1 MERRDIWVSSRVC
14 DAYYHF
20 IITRLGAFGAECVRV
35 AFELASR
42 EAGHITNRIDHAD
55 GMAEDVDSRAEWY
68 LPIDARNA
76 YRVQRSSGWT
86 GENCLNGS

>member
-20 IITRLGAFGAECVRV
+20 IVTRLSSVDVRI

-42 EAGHITNRIDHAD
+42 EAGHITNRIDHVEGMSG
-55 GMAEDVDSRAEWY
+55 GMAKCLSRLFE
-68 LPIDARNA
+68 
-76 YRVQRSSGWT
+76 
-86 GENCLNGS
+86 